1 MGNCNKKVRKRLF
14 RENPHCHWCGVE
26 TLLVGNGHIKRA
38 NPRMATVDH
47 LYSRYDLRRY
57 VKGEQ
62 KRVLAC
68 FRCNNSRSAQET
80 KRLTREEIAKRSKGY
95 TFDVF
100 KKPVESLEEVV
111 DILKERGILTP

>member
-1 MGNCNKKVRKRLF
+1 MSQTNTRIRKRLF
-14 RENPHCHWCGVE
+14 RENPRCYWCGVE
-26 TLLVGNGHIKRA
+26 TLLVGDGYIKRP

-68 FRCNNSRSAQET
+68 FHCNNTRSRQET
-80 KRLTREEIAKRSKGY
+80 RLISREEIQRRSKGMTY
-95 TFDVF
+95 DIF
-100 KKPVESLEEVV
+100 KQPVESLEIVV
-111 DILKERGILTP
+111 DILKGRGILTQ